1 MFLGMLHY
9 SSTIILDD
17 KGMIKRTLLAKRDN
31 GTVGH
36 RGWVNRHIMDVRW
49 SISCVAIGCDACP
62 SLSSEGASSHMRKK
76 NEKPFLHDELTSLFL
91 LLFC

>member
-36 RGWVNRHIMDVRW
+36 KG
-49 SISCVAIGCDACP
+49 
-62 SLSSEGASSHMRKK
+62 
-76 NEKPFLHDELTSLFL
+76 
-91 LLFC
+91 